1 MKKLIKVI
9 GILAVILVVAVVG
22 LLVAAKILITPE
34 RVRQV
39 VIPLAEKQ
47 LNRPVSIGDIEV
59 RLFSGI
65 VLSDFRIGG
74 KDEPEDFV
82 FAQSLVLRYQ
92 LWPLIR
98 RAVIVDEVRLVSPKI
113 HIERYENGKFNFSD
127 LLDKGKSDEDEA
139 RTPAEATEEGAE
151 ADGGMP
157 IDLLV
162 NEIVISG
169 GRLVFIDQ
177 MVDREYLLSEL
188 MVSVTDLS
196 PDRPFPF
203 DVSAKINSAPVSV
216 SGTVSP
222 VTQGVTA
229 DVRIQE
235 LDVFPFMVYAPD
247 DFPGKLSSMKLGVD
261 IRADATADRVASDGR
276 ISVTEIDFLPA
287 DMPDAHVKNA
297 RFQLDYDV
305 NVDLA
310 SENIAIAKADA
321 DVNGIL
327 LALSGSVSSYGQS
340 PVLDM
345 RARLPMIS
353 LSDIVG
359 AVPPKLAE
367 PILEMRPEGRIG
379 AEMHLKGS
387 PKNPESLV
395 EKGDITLENVSVAL
409 KDPTPPVSGGLHIAK
424 SSAGAGD
431 PVTYLFDMPVRV
443 NNALINLDGTITPGT
458 RRVRASIR
466 TENLDV
472 TPFMVYAPDDFPGKL
487 SSMKL
492 GVDIRADA
500 TADRVASDGRISVTE
515 IDFLPADMPD
525 AHVENARFQLDYDVN
540 VDLASENIAIAKADA
555 DVNGILLALSGSVAS
570 YGQSPVLDMRA
581 RLPMISL
588 SDIVGAVPPKLAE
601 PILEMRP
608 EGRIGAE
615 MHLKGSPKNPESLV
629 EKGDITLENVS
640 VAINDLA
647 PKISGGIRLEND
659 TAASDNLLIQAAG
672 EPLQLRFTAK
682 DLMGEIKYIRHTLT
696 AERLDIDRLL
706 AAMGT
711 GEDDRSSAPPPDGTP
726 KSPEPGPFDLPL
738 DVKGDV
744 RVANAVFKGLAVDN
758 FDLQYQ
764 LKDNVFTVNH
774 IRGNVAGGTISGKA
788 ETRLDRTPLAYTADI
803 SVQDSRA
810 EHLLNALFPAASNTV
825 YGNFFLNAAIN
836 GEGIS
841 WRNISRSLTSTADVN
856 VTNGRLTG
864 SGLAGGLAGFIG
876 TERLEVINF
885 DSLKGDVQLKE
896 GKFTLDS
903 RLTSDEVRMAPAG
916 MIGLDGSLDL
926 SLDMRLSQ
934 ALASK
939 IGGRDLVS
947 VLSRTGDGWTL
958 VPVKV
963 AGTLWSPKFEIDA
976 AAVTDQLKERGREEI
991 RQQLQDRVLD
1001 RLSPKDREKTD
1012 GQTGKEEKKPL
1023 EEELEDTMRKLF
1035 N

>member
-47 LNRPVSIGDIEV
+47 LDRPVSIGDIQV

-65 VLSDFRIGG
+65 VLSDFRIGE
-74 KDEPEDFV
+74 KDDSEDFV
-82 FAQSLVLRYQ
+82 SAESLVLRYQ

-98 RAVIVDEVRLVSPKI
+98 RAVIVDELKLISPRI
-113 HIERYENGKFNFSD
+113 RIERYENGKFNFSD

-139 RTPAEATEEGAE
+139 RTSSEAPGEGAE

-162 NEIVISG
+162 NEISISG

-177 MVDREYLLSEL
+177 LVDQEYLLSEL

-196 PDRPFPF
+196 PVRPFPF
-203 DVSAKINSAPVSV
+203 DVSAKVNNAPVSV
-216 SGTVSP
+216 SGTINP
-222 VTQGVTA
+222 AAQGITA
-229 DVRIQE
+229 DVRIKE
-235 LDVFPFMVYAPD
+235 LDVFPFMVYAPED
-247 DFPGKLSSMKLGVD
+247 FPGKLSSMKLGVDIRADATADSVASDGQISVTELDFLPDDMPDAHVENGRFYLDYDVNVDLASEDIAIAKADADINGILLALSGSVSSYGQSPVLDVRARLPMTSLPDIVGAVPPKLAAQILEMRPEGRIGAEVHLKGSPENPESLVEKGDITLENVSVAIKEQTPPVSGGLRIAKSSDGAGDPIKYLFDMSAQVNSDPINIDGTITPGTRRVTASVQTENLDVSPFMVYAPEDFPGKLSSMKLGVD

-276 ISVTEIDFLPA
+276 ISVTEIDFLP
-287 DMPDAHVKNA
+287 D
-297 RFQLDYDV
+297 
-305 NVDLA
+305 
-310 SENIAIAKADA
+310 
-321 DVNGIL
+321 
-327 LALSGSVSSYGQS
+327 
-340 PVLDM
+340 
-345 RARLPMIS
+345 
-353 LSDIVG
+353 
-359 AVPPKLAE
+359 
-367 PILEMRPEGRIG
+367 
-379 AEMHLKGS
+379 
-387 PKNPESLV
+387 
-395 EKGDITLENVSVAL
+395 
-409 KDPTPPVSGGLHIAK
+409 
-424 SSAGAGD
+424 
-431 PVTYLFDMPVRV
+431 
-443 NNALINLDGTITPGT
+443 
-458 RRVRASIR
+458 
-466 TENLDV
+466 
-472 TPFMVYAPDDFPGKL
+472 
-487 SSMKL
+487 
-492 GVDIRADA
+492 
-500 TADRVASDGRISVTE
+500 
-515 IDFLPADMPD
+515 DMPD
-525 AHVENARFQLDYDVN
+525 AHVENGRFHLDYDVN
-540 VDLASENIAIAKADA
+540 VNLASENIAIAKADA

-570 YGQSPVLDMRA
+570 YSQSPVLDVRA

-588 SDIVGAVPPKLAE
+588 SDIVGAVPPKLAA
-601 PILEMRP
+601 PIREMRP

-615 MHLKGSPKNPESLV
+615 LHLKGSPENPESIV
-629 EKGDITLENVS
+629 ENGDITLENVS
-640 VAINDLA
+640 VAIKDLT

-659 TAASDNLLIQAAG
+659 TAASDNLVIQAAG
-672 EPLQLRFTAK
+672 EPLQLRFTANR
-682 DLMGEIKYIRHTLT
+682 LMGETKSIRHTLT
-696 AERLDIDRLL
+696 AERLDIDKLL
-706 AAMGT
+706 AAMGA
-711 GEDDRSSAPPPDGTP
+711 GEDGRSPDPPTDGAP
-726 KSPEPGPFDLPL
+726 KSPEPGPYDLPL
-738 DVKGDV
+738 DVEGDV

-764 LKDNVFTVNH
+764 LKENVFTVNH
-774 IRGNVAGGTISGKA
+774 VRGNVAGGTLSGKA
-788 ETRLDRTPLAYTADI
+788 EARLDRTPLAYTADI

-825 YGNFFLNAAIN
+825 YGNFFLNADIS
-836 GEGIS
+836 GEGVS

-856 VTNGRLTG
+856 ITNGRLTG
-864 SGLAGGLAGFIG
+864 TGLAGGLAGFLG
-876 TERLEVINF
+876 AQRLEVINF

-896 GKFTLDS
+896 GQFKLDS

-947 VLSRTGDGWTL
+947 ALSRTGDGWTL

-976 AAVTDQLKERGREEI
+976 AAVSDQLKERGREEI

-1001 RLSPKDREKTD
+1001 RLAPKDREKTD
-1012 GQTGKEEKKPL
+1012 GQTGKEEIKPL